1 MLLYLTGNHVSIYE
15 VREGSIQ
22 KDTAYT
28 GLILREETVV
38 TADTSGYVNYFPLE
52 GSKVGAQT
60 KVYCMTPDKLEF
72 KSSGSEEDTQALS
85 AEEQASVLQ
94 QTRSFSDSFD
104 SDKFSDVY
112 ALKDRVSTILESKST
127 QSRQAQL
134 DQMVIDGS
142 QQLQIYNAATDGI
155 ILFSTDGC
163 ESVTMDTVT
172 EDMISKADYK
182 ASYLQNNTYVNAG
195 DPVYKLVRSDLWH
208 IVLLLDDE
216 TAAKFAPLYK
226 EYIDPD
232 PGFFYDTLCL

>member
-1 MLLYLTGNHVSIYE
+1 
-15 VREGSIQ
+15 
-22 KDTAYT
+22 
-28 GLILREETVV
+28 
-38 TADTSGYVNYFPLE
+38 
-52 GSKVGAQT
+52 
-60 KVYCMTPDKLEF
+60 
-72 KSSGSEEDTQALS
+72 
-85 AEEQASVLQ
+85 
-94 QTRSFSDSFD
+94 DSFD

-127 QSRQAQL
+127 QSRRAQL

-208 IVLLLDDE
+208 IVLL
-216 TAAKFAPLYK
+216 
-226 EYIDPD
+226 
-232 PGFFYDTLCL
+232 